1 MTLANVRTKYI
12 FVTGGVVSSLGK
24 GLASSSIG
32 ALLELRGLKINF
44 LKFDPY
50 INVDPGTMN
59 PFQHGEVYVTD
70 DGAETDLDLGHYER
84 FSNAKM
90 SRKNNFTTGQ
100 IYDSVI
106 SKERRGDYLGTTVQ
120 VIPHITDEIK
130 AKIFDLA
137 QDVDIVIVEIGGTVG
152 DIESQPFL
160 EAIRQI
166 RGDVGRENTL
176 YVHLTLVPYISTAG
190 ELKTKPTQHS
200 VKELREIGIQPDILL
215 CRTDR
220 YLAPEVKG
228 KIALFCNVDK
238 DAVIA
243 AKNAETIYEVPIN
256 FHEERLD
263 EKIVE
268 KLNIWTGR
276 PDLKGWE
283 RVVKKIKQPH
293 RETTIAVVGK
303 YVGLVESYKSLTE
316 ALIHGGIANDAR
328 VQLRYVDSEQVE
340 KEGPDSLLKE
350 ANGILVPGGFGTR
363 GIEGKIKAIQYAREK
378 RIPFFGICLGMQ
390 CAVIEAARHCAGL
403 KGANSTEFDPH
414 TPHPIIYLMEEWV
427 DHQHAVQKRTT
438 ETAKGGTMRLGL
450 YPCRIDEKSLAL
462 DAYNK
467 KLIFERHRHR
477 YEFNN
482 GYRANLEK
490 VGFIFSGL
498 SPDKGLVEIAELKGH
513 PWFLG
518 CQFHPE
524 FRSKP
529 MEPHPLFREF
539 IKASLRREDKA
550 KKDRMAHRA
559 KRKASGK

>member
-1 MTLANVRTKYI
+1 M
-12 FVTGGVVSSLGK
+12 TGGVVSSLGK

-32 ALLELRGLKINF
+32 SLLELRGLKVNF

-70 DGAETDLDLGHYER
+70 DGAEADLDLGHYER
-84 FSNAKM
+84 YTNVKT

-100 IYDSVI
+100 IYDAVI
-106 SKERRGDYLGTTVQ
+106 SKERKGEYLGSTVQ

-130 AKIFDLA
+130 SKIFDLA
-137 QDVDIVIVEIGGTVG
+137 QDVDIVIIEVGGTVG
-152 DIESQPFL
+152 DIESLPFL
-160 EAIRQI
+160 ESIRQI

-176 YVHLTLVPYISTAG
+176 YVHLTLVPYIQTAG

-220 YLAPEVKG
+220 MLSPDIKA

-238 DAVIA
+238 DAVIT
-243 AKNAETIYEVPIN
+243 AKNVETVYEVPIV
-256 FHEERLD
+256 FHQEGLD

-276 PDLKGWE
+276 PNLKGWE
-283 RVVKKIKQPH
+283 RVVKKIKYP
-293 RETTIAVVGK
+293 RFETMIAVVGK

-328 VQLRYVDSEQVE
+328 VNLKYIDSEQVD
-340 KEGPDSLLKE
+340 KEGPEHFLKE

-378 RIPFFGICLGMQ
+378 QIPYFGICLGMQ
-390 CAVIEAARHCAGL
+390 CAVIEIARHIAGL
-403 KGANSTEFDPH
+403 KGANSQEFDPH
-414 TPHPIIYLMEEWV
+414 SPHPVIYLLEEWV
-427 DHQHAVQKRTT
+427 DRNQVVQKRTCDS
-438 ETAKGGTMRLGL
+438 EKGGSMRLGA
-450 YPCRIDEKSLAL
+450 YPCRLEEGSLAL
-462 DAYNK
+462 EAYNK
-467 KLIFERHRHR
+467 RLITERHRHR

-482 GYRANLEK
+482 AYMDILGKAGM
-490 VGFIFSGL
+490 VFSGIT
-498 SPDKGLVEIAELKGH
+498 PDQGLVEIVEWKGH

-539 IKASLRREDKA
+539 IKASLRRVKSPKA
-550 KKDRMAHRA
+550 KGRSRSSKVKAPALA
-559 KRKASGK
+559 KAPAVSRS